1 MTTANGARLVA
12 LLPAHN
18 EERNI
23 ASAIDSLRRQTVV
36 PDRIVVVPNNCTD
49 ATAEIAAACGV
60 EVRVMTDNRDKKA
73 GALNW
78 ALAEL
83 LEDLDP
89 RDLILVQDADSSLD
103 PDFLEKALPY
113 ASSRAFGAVG
123 GVFRGEGGD
132 GLVGHLQRNEY
143 TRYARDV
150 RNLGGRC
157 LVVTGTAS
165 VFRVEVLRAVSQ
177 ARLDGRLPAGDGRG
191 GVYDTT
197 VLTEDNE
204 ISFAIQTLGYR
215 LVSPLGCNL
224 VTEIM
229 PSWSELWKQRLRW
242 KRGAIENCFQYG
254 YTPTTRSYWGRQ
266 LLALVGV
273 VVFAT
278 YLATMLYG
286 AVTNSLHL
294 HAFWLCV
301 TLVFMIERSVTIKDA
316 GWKQM
321 LLSFTMYELVLDL
334 FLQACHAKA
343 FAEAFIQS
351 EREW

>member
-1 MTTANGARLVA
+1 MTTADGATIVA

-23 ASAIDSLRRQTVV
+23 ASAIANLRGQSVV
-36 PDRIVVVPNNCTD
+36 PDRIIVVPNNCTD
-49 ATAEIAAACGV
+49 ATAQVAAACGV
-60 EVRVMTDNRDKKA
+60 EVRVMTGNRDKKA

-83 LEDLDP
+83 LTDLDP
-89 RDLILVQDADSSLD
+89 QDLVLVQDADSSLD
-103 PDFLEKALPY
+103 PDFLQHALPY
-113 ASSRAFGAVG
+113 AVSKKFGAVG
-123 GVFRGEGGD
+123 GVFRGEGGA

-165 VFRVEVLRAVSQ
+165 VFRVEVLQEISA
-177 ARLDGRLPAGDGRG
+177 ARLQGRLPAGDGRG

-224 VTEIM
+224 TTEIM
-229 PSWSELWKQRLRW
+229 PSWTELWKQRLRW

-254 YTPTTRSYWGRQ
+254 YTPTTRRYWGRQ
-266 LLALVGV
+266 MLALTGV
-273 VVFAT
+273 VVFAV
-278 YLATMLYG
+278 YLGTLVYG
-286 AVTNSLHL
+286 AATSSLHL
-294 HAFWLCV
+294 HLFWLCV
-301 TLVFMIERSVTIKDA
+301 TAVFMVERSVTVKDA

-321 LLSFTMYELVLDL
+321 LLSFTMYELVFDL

-343 FAEAFIQS
+343 FAQAFVQS